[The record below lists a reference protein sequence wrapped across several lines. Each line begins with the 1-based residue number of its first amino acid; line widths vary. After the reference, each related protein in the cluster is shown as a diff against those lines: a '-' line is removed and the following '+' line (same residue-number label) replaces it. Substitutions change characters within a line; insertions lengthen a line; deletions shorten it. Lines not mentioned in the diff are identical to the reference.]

1 MNFQDLP
8 REEFQQESLILALE
22 LLRVMNRERKTVGVL
37 LHALSHVQ
45 MSVVATLPPQG
56 QAVALEGLESY
67 MKAEREKA
75 QAGVFTTTTQLH

>member
-45 MSVVATLPPQG
+45 MSVVAALPPQG
-56 QAVALEGLESY
+56 QVTALEGLESY